1 MQDYHSCFFY
11 NFFYFL
17 IRLMF
22 KHNLKNQEQQ
32 QFEGEGSTAQLNDAL
47 EDFRYGLKAQSSYKK
62 TQ

>member
-1 MQDYHSCFFY
+1 
-11 NFFYFL
+11 
-17 IRLMF
+17 MF